1 MIKITKDL
9 RSEVPWVKGKSREA
23 WKRLLVE
30 TQSCIQSPCRQ
41 KLVEIIVDPEQNQT
55 HCFYCFI
62 LFYFISFYFIYWLE
76 TLQEIQTGFCEGKIY
91 YRYAHCLQVNKVSC
105 FIIII
110 IIIIIIIVILFLFL
124 FMCKVSSPHTLSG
137 KAIRHHL
144 NQKDVNFLQVHSLLI
159 DSTEAASAEAGTHLG
174 RK

>member
-62 LFYFISFYFIYWLE
+62 LFYFILFIG
-76 TLQEIQTGFCEGKIY
+76 QRP
-91 YRYAHCLQVNKVSC
+91 YRRYRQGSVKEKYTTDMLTA
-105 FIIII
+105 
-110 IIIIIIIVILFLFL
+110 
-124 FMCKVSSPHTLSG
+124 CK
-137 KAIRHHL
+137 
-144 NQKDVNFLQVHSLLI
+144 
-159 DSTEAASAEAGTHLG
+159 
-174 RK
+174 